1 MNKEND
7 EMATTTTRQYQIRG
21 FHCSGCADNLG
32 RSLLRLEG
40 VVKAD
45 PDYDQAMVEVRLDPE
60 RVSDDDIH
68 IQIRASG
75 FEPIGA
81 DAPS

>member
-1 MNKEND
+1 
-7 EMATTTTRQYQIRG
+7 MATTTTRQYRISG

-32 RSLLRLEG
+32 SSLARLEG

-45 PDYDQAMVEVRLDPE
+45 ADYDHATVEVRFDPE

-68 IQIRASG
+68 SQIRASG
-75 FEPIGA
+75 FEPVGGR
-81 DAPS
+81 

>member
-1 MNKEND
+1 
-7 EMATTTTRQYQIRG
+7 MATTTTRQYRISG

-32 RSLLRLEG
+32 SSLARLEG

-45 PDYDQAMVEVRLDPE
+45 ADYDQAMVEVRLDPE

-68 IQIRASG
+68 GQIRASG
-75 FEPIGA
+75 FEPVGV
-81 DAPS
+81 DEQS